1 MCRSHSKTFN
11 SSAIF
16 VYSSVLTSVVEK
28 GGDKGAV
35 SEEGVAWRDILKVA
49 FLKHGVFKHHRLHLQ
64 IQEPLI
70 AKRKD
75 PLRNLVTH

>member
-35 SEEGVAWRDILKVA
+35 SEEGVA
-49 FLKHGVFKHHRLHLQ
+49 
-64 IQEPLI
+64 
-70 AKRKD
+70 
-75 PLRNLVTH
+75 